1 MSKSSGPCAAAVP
14 RQTPDNPRSFL
25 RRRQLS
31 ADKHAD
37 SCPVRSALG
46 SALGGPRPDRDGWC
60 LAARSDTLPVL
71 VDLAHLAVV
80 LEGAAL
86 AGALAFGV
94 RAWRSR
100 EAAARRGASLEAR
113 LEEQRSAGERREG
126 LLRTVVETTPVA
138 MVLFGDAGDITFTN
152 RSARDLFFE
161 GMAVEGQNFLS
172 MIERAPPALR
182 RAVLSDGDELFSVDG
197 AAGPETF
204 HLSRRHL
211 DDGQTLI
218 AVRGVTQEINRH
230 EVVSLKKVIRIISHE
245 INNSLGPISSLI
257 GSAKIILQR
266 PEHLPRLS
274 TVFDTIQERALHLQ
288 SFLGGYATLAKL
300 PAPRPV
306 SVPWE
311 PFLDGL
317 RGCWPGLEIGE
328 APTRPGFF
336 DRAQIQQV
344 LINLVKNA
352 HEAGGPKDEIKV
364 VIDAGAEGGGCRIS
378 VLDRGPGISDEVMQ
392 NVFLPFFTTKPSG
405 DGLGLALSREIV
417 ELHQGR
423 LGLARRPGGGMSVSL
438 WLPDRPGGAA
448 ALASSR
454 VRLTLTGT

>member
-1 MSKSSGPCAAAVP
+1 MATLAVLLESAALVSAVAFGFW
-14 RQTPDNPRSFL
+14 T
-25 RRRQLS
+25 RRRQKTAES
-31 ADKHAD
+31 
-37 SCPVRSALG
+37 R
-46 SALGGPRPDRDGWC
+46 
-60 LAARSDTLPVL
+60 LAA
-71 VDLAHLAVV
+71 
-80 LEGAAL
+80 
-86 AGALAFGV
+86 
-94 RAWRSR
+94 
-100 EAAARRGASLEAR
+100 LEAR
-113 LEEQRSAGERREG
+113 LEEQRGAGQRREG

-161 GMAVEGQNFLS
+161 GRAVEGQNFLS
-172 MIERAPPALR
+172 MIERAPASLR

-204 HLSRRHL
+204 HLSRRQL
-211 DDGQTLI
+211 EDGQTLI
-218 AVRGVTQEINRH
+218 AVRSVTQEINRH

-257 GSAKIILQR
+257 GSAKIILRR

-288 SFLGGYATLAKL
+288 SFLDGYATLAKI
-300 PAPRPV
+300 PEPRRV
-306 SVPWE
+306 SVPWG
-311 PFLDGL
+311 PFLEGL
-317 RGCWPGLEIGE
+317 RGFWPGLEIGE
-328 APTRPGFF
+328 APARPGFF

-352 HEAGGPKDEIKV
+352 HEAGGPKGEVKV
-364 VIDAGAEGGGCRIS
+364 VIETGTEGGCRIS

-423 LGLARRPGGGMSVSL
+423 LGLARRPDGGMSVSV
-438 WLPDRPGGAA
+438 WLPDRQGAGA
-448 ALASSR
+448 ALAASR
-454 VRLTLTGT
+454 ARLTLTGA

>member
-1 MSKSSGPCAAAVP
+1 V
-14 RQTPDNPRSFL
+14 
-25 RRRQLS
+25 
-31 ADKHAD
+31 
-37 SCPVRSALG
+37 
-46 SALGGPRPDRDGWC
+46 
-60 LAARSDTLPVL
+60 ARSDRLAGL
-71 VDLAHLAVV
+71 VDMSTLALSLESVALLGAVAFGAWARRSRDAAV
-80 LEGAAL
+80 RRLAAL
-86 AGALAFGV
+86 E
-94 RAWRSR
+94 SR
-100 EAAARRGASLEAR
+100 V
-113 LEEQRSAGERREG
+113 EEQRSAGDRREG

-138 MVLFGDAGDITFTN
+138 MVLFGNAGDITFTN

-161 GMAVEGQNFLS
+161 GTAVEGQNFLS
-172 MIERAPPALR
+172 MIERAPASLR

-211 DDGQTLI
+211 EDGQTLI
-218 AVRGVTQEINRH
+218 AVRSVTQEINRH

-257 GSAKIILQR
+257 GSAKVIQQR

-288 SFLGGYATLAKL
+288 SFLDGYATLAKI
-300 PAPRPV
+300 PAPQPV
-306 SVPWE
+306 SVPWG
-311 PFLDGL
+311 PFLDALSGF
-317 RGCWPGLEIGE
+317 WPGLEIGD

-352 HEAGGPKDEIKV
+352 HEAGGPKGEVKL
-364 VIDAGAEGGGCRIS
+364 VIEAGVEGGCRIS
-378 VLDRGPGISDEVMQ
+378 VLDRGPGISDEAMQ

-417 ELHQGR
+417 ELHKGR
-423 LGLARRPGGGMSVSL
+423 LGLARREGGGISVSV
-438 WLPDRPGGAA
+438 WLPDREGGAA
-448 ALASSR
+448 GVLAASR
-454 VRLTLTGT
+454 ARLTLTRS

>member
-1 MSKSSGPCAAAVP
+1 M
-14 RQTPDNPRSFL
+14 F
-25 RRRQLS
+25 
-31 ADKHAD
+31 
-37 SCPVRSALG
+37 LG
-46 SALGGPRPDRDGWC
+46 SVAL
-60 LAARSDTLPVL
+60 V
-71 VDLAHLAVV
+71 
-80 LEGAAL
+80 
-86 AGALAFGV
+86 GALASGF
-94 RAWRSR
+94 R
-100 EAAARRGASLEAR
+100 ARRLRDAAVERAASLEAR

-138 MVLFGDAGDITFTN
+138 MVLFGDAGNITFTN

-161 GMAVEGQNFLS
+161 GMSVEGQNFLS
-172 MIERAPPALR
+172 MIERAPALLR

-197 AAGPETF
+197 AAGTETF

-211 DDGQTLI
+211 EDGQTLI
-218 AVRGVTQEINRH
+218 AVRSVTQEINRH

-257 GSAKIILQR
+257 GSAKMILQR

-288 SFLGGYATLAKL
+288 SFLDGYATLAKI
-300 PAPRPV
+300 PEPRPV
-306 SVPWE
+306 SVPWG

-317 RGCWPGLEIGE
+317 RGFWPGLEIGD
-328 APTRPGFF
+328 APARPGFF

-352 HEAGGPKDEIKV
+352 HEAGGPKDEVKV
-364 VIDAGAEGGGCRIS
+364 AIETGAGGCRIS
-378 VLDRGPGISDEVMQ
+378 VLDRGSGISDETMQ

-417 ELHQGR
+417 ELHHGR
-423 LGLARRPGGGMSVSL
+423 LGLARRQGGGMSVGV
-438 WLPDRPGGAA
+438 WLPDREGGAA
-448 ALASSR
+448 AALAESR
-454 VRLTLTGT
+454 VRLTLTSA

>member
-1 MSKSSGPCAAAVP
+1 V
-14 RQTPDNPRSFL
+14 L
-25 RRRQLS
+25 R
-31 ADKHAD
+31 
-37 SCPVRSALG
+37 G
-46 SALGGPRPDRDGWC
+46 
-60 LAARSDTLPVL
+60 RSDTLAAL
-71 VDLAHLAVV
+71 VDPSTLAVFLGSV
-80 LEGAAL
+80 AL
-86 AGALAFGV
+86 VGALAFGV
-94 RAWRSR
+94 RAQRSR
-100 EAAARRGASLEAR
+100 DAAAKRSASLEAQIK
-113 LEEQRSAGERREG
+113 EQRSAGERREG

-138 MVLFGDAGDITFTN
+138 MVLFGDAGNITFTN

-161 GMAVEGQNFLS
+161 GMTVEGQNFLS
-172 MIERAPPALR
+172 MIERAPASLR

-197 AAGPETF
+197 PAGPETF

-211 DDGQTLI
+211 EDGQTLI
-218 AVRGVTQEINRH
+218 AVRSVTQEINRH

-288 SFLGGYATLAKL
+288 SFLDGYATLSKI
-300 PAPRPV
+300 PAPQPV
-306 SVPWE
+306 LVPWG

-317 RGCWPGLEIGE
+317 RGFWPGLEIGE
-328 APTRPGFF
+328 APIRPGFF

-352 HEAGGPKDEIKV
+352 HEAGGPAGEVKV
-364 VIDAGAEGGGCRIS
+364 VIDAAAEGGCRIS

-405 DGLGLALSREIV
+405 NGLGLALSREIV
-417 ELHQGR
+417 ELHKGR
-423 LGLARRPGGGMSVSL
+423 LGLARREGAGMSVSV
-438 WLPDRPGGAA
+438 WLPDREAGLSG
-448 ALASSR
+448 ALAASR
-454 VRLTLTGT
+454 VRLTLTSA

>member
-1 MSKSSGPCAAAVP
+1 VKRVAA
-14 RQTPDNPRSFL
+14 
-25 RRRQLS
+25 
-31 ADKHAD
+31 
-37 SCPVRSALG
+37 
-46 SALGGPRPDRDGWC
+46 
-60 LAARSDTLPVL
+60 
-71 VDLAHLAVV
+71 
-80 LEGAAL
+80 
-86 AGALAFGV
+86 
-94 RAWRSR
+94 
-100 EAAARRGASLEAR
+100 LEAR
-113 LEEQRSAGERREG
+113 LEEQRSTGDRREG

-138 MVLFGDAGDITFTN
+138 MVLFGDGGDITFTN

-161 GMAVEGQNFLS
+161 GMTVDGQNFLS
-172 MIERAPPALR
+172 MIERAPASLR

-211 DDGQTLI
+211 EDGQTLI
-218 AVRGVTQEINRH
+218 AVRSVTQEINRH

-266 PEHLPRLS
+266 PEQLPRLP

-288 SFLGGYATLAKL
+288 SFLDGYAAMAKI
-300 PAPRPV
+300 PDPQPV
-306 SVPWE
+306 SVPWG

-317 RGCWPGLEIGE
+317 RGFWPGLEIGE
-328 APTRPGFF
+328 APSRLGFF

-352 HEAGGPKDEIKV
+352 YEAGGPQGEVKV
-364 VIDAGAEGGGCRIS
+364 AIESAAEGGCRIS

-423 LGLARRPGGGMSVSL
+423 LGLARREGGGMSVSV
-438 WLPDRPGGAA
+438 WLPDRQGATG
-448 ALASSR
+448 ALAASR
-454 VRLTLTGT
+454 VRLTLTSA

>member
-1 MSKSSGPCAAAVP
+1 VKRVAA
-14 RQTPDNPRSFL
+14 
-25 RRRQLS
+25 
-31 ADKHAD
+31 
-37 SCPVRSALG
+37 
-46 SALGGPRPDRDGWC
+46 
-60 LAARSDTLPVL
+60 
-71 VDLAHLAVV
+71 
-80 LEGAAL
+80 
-86 AGALAFGV
+86 
-94 RAWRSR
+94 
-100 EAAARRGASLEAR
+100 LEAR
-113 LEEQRSAGERREG
+113 LEEQRSTGDRREG

-138 MVLFGDAGDITFTN
+138 MVLFGDGGDITFTN

-161 GMAVEGQNFLS
+161 GMTVDGQNFLS
-172 MIERAPPALR
+172 MIERAPASLR

-211 DDGQTLI
+211 EDGQTLI
-218 AVRGVTQEINRH
+218 AVRSVTQEINRH

-266 PEHLPRLS
+266 PEQLPRLS

-288 SFLGGYATLAKL
+288 SFLDGYAAMAKI
-300 PAPRPV
+300 PDPQPV
-306 SVPWE
+306 SVPWG

-317 RGCWPGLEIGE
+317 RGFWPWLEIGD
-328 APTRPGFF
+328 APSRPGFF

-352 HEAGGPKDEIKV
+352 YEAGGPQGEVKV
-364 VIDAGAEGGGCRIS
+364 AIESAAEGGCRIS

-423 LGLARRPGGGMSVSL
+423 LGLARREGGGMSVSV
-438 WLPDRPGGAA
+438 WLPDRQGATG
-448 ALASSR
+448 ALAASR
-454 VRLTLTGT
+454 VRLTLTSA

>member
-1 MSKSSGPCAAAVP
+1 VAV
-14 RQTPDNPRSFL
+14 F
-25 RRRQLS
+25 
-31 ADKHAD
+31 
-37 SCPVRSALG
+37 LG
-46 SALGGPRPDRDGWC
+46 SLALVG
-60 LAARSDTLPVL
+60 T
-71 VDLAHLAVV
+71 
-80 LEGAAL
+80 
-86 AGALAFGV
+86 LAFGV
-94 RAWRSR
+94 RARRSR
-100 EAAARRGASLEAR
+100 DAAVKRAASLEAR

-138 MVLFGDAGDITFTN
+138 MVLFGDAGNITFTN

-161 GMAVEGQNFLS
+161 GMSVEGQNFLS
-172 MIERAPPALR
+172 MIERAPASLR
-182 RAVLSDGDELFSVDG
+182 RAVLSDGDELFSVEG
-197 AAGPETF
+197 AAGTETF

-211 DDGQTLI
+211 EDGQTLI
-218 AVRGVTQEINRH
+218 AVRSVTQEINRH

-257 GSAKIILQR
+257 GSAKMILQR

-288 SFLGGYATLAKL
+288 SFLDGYATLAKI
-300 PAPRPV
+300 PEPRPV
-306 SVPWE
+306 SVPWG

-317 RGCWPGLEIGE
+317 RGFWPDLEIGD

-352 HEAGGPKDEIKV
+352 HEAGGPKDEVKV
-364 VIDAGAEGGGCRIS
+364 TIETGAGGCRIS
-378 VLDRGPGISDEVMQ
+378 VMDRGSGISDEAMQ

-417 ELHQGR
+417 ELHHGR
-423 LGLARRPGGGMSVSL
+423 LGLARRQGGGMSVGV
-438 WLPDRPGGAA
+438 WLPDREGGAA
-448 ALASSR
+448 AALAESR
-454 VRLTLTGT
+454 VRLTLTSA

>member
-1 MSKSSGPCAAAVP
+1 V
-14 RQTPDNPRSFL
+14 L
-25 RRRQLS
+25 RGSVSATLAGLADLS
-31 ADKHAD
+31 
-37 SCPVRSALG
+37 
-46 SALGGPRPDRDGWC
+46 
-60 LAARSDTLPVL
+60 T
-71 VDLAHLAVV
+71 LAVF
-80 LEGAAL
+80 LESVAL

-94 RAWRSR
+94 W
-100 EAAARRGASLEAR
+100 ARRGRNAAVKRLAALEAQ

-138 MVLFGDAGDITFTN
+138 MVLFADAGDITFTN

-161 GMAVEGQNFLS
+161 GRAVEGQNFLS
-172 MIERAPPALR
+172 MIERAPASLR

-211 DDGQTLI
+211 EDGQTLI
-218 AVRGVTQEINRH
+218 AVRSVTQEINRR

-266 PEHLPRLS
+266 PEQLPRLS

-288 SFLGGYATLAKL
+288 SFLDGYAAMAKI
-300 PAPRPV
+300 PAPQPV
-306 SVPWE
+306 SVPWG

-317 RGCWPGLEIGE
+317 RGFWPGLEIGE
-328 APTRPGFF
+328 APSRPGFF

-352 HEAGGPKDEIKV
+352 HEAGGPQGEVKV
-364 VIDAGAEGGGCRIS
+364 AIETAAEGGCRIS
-378 VLDRGPGISDEVMQ
+378 VLDRGPGISDEAMQ

-417 ELHQGR
+417 ELHHGR
-423 LGLARRPGGGMSVSL
+423 LGLARRQGGGMSVSV
-438 WLPDRPGGAA
+438 WLPDREAGAA
-448 ALASSR
+448 AMLSASR
-454 VRLTLTGT
+454 VRLTLTSA